1 MPRLPRIRN
10 LISTTVALTVAGV
23 VATAA
28 PAHASAPGDLDQTFG
43 VGGVVTTDFGVN
55 PSEPEIANEMV
66 IQPDGKIVTAGRA
79 GTDQFPVGGDGA
91 FGGARYLPN
100 GDLDA
105 RFGTGGLVKTSFQG
119 PPNRNIARAGGLQPG
134 RKIIV
139 GGPCRG

>member
-1 MPRLPRIRN
+1 MPRLPRIRS

-55 PSEPEIANEMV
+55 PPEPEIANEMV

-79 GTDQFPVGGDGA
+79 GTDQFPIGGDGA
-91 FGGARYLPN
+91 LRGAPYLPH
-100 GDLDA
+100 
-105 RFGTGGLVKTSFQG
+105 RQPRQSFGTRGPGKTTLHT
-119 PPNRNIARAGGLQPG
+119 PPDRNNARAAA
-134 RKIIV
+134 V
-139 GGPCRG
+139 

>member
-1 MPRLPRIRN
+1 MPRLPRIRS

-55 PSEPEIANEMV
+55 PPEPEIANEMV

-79 GTDQFPVGGDGA
+79 GTDQFPIGGDGA
-91 FGGARYLPN
+91 FGAGRYLLHDN
-100 GDLDA
+100 LDA
-105 RFGTGGLVKTSFQG
+105 SFRLGGGVEDSF
-119 PPNRNIARAGGLQPG
+119 P
-134 RKIIV
+134 
-139 GGPCRG
+139 